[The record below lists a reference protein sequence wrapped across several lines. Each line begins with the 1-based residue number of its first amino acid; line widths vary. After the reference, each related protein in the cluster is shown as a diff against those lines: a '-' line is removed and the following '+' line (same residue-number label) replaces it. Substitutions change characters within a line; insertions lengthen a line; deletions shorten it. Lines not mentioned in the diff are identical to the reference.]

1 MIKYLSNT
9 TTNRWLSEFAQVP

>member
-9 TTNRWLSEFAQVP
+9 HPLSAL